1 MTMDFKIGALLGRL
15 SNGFQSDH
23 GTRYHAVTRREA
35 VEAATHR
42 ANKTNK
48 TNTRNLRR
56 IK

>member
-1 MTMDFKIGALLGRL
+1 MDFKIGALLGRL